1 MIERYSR
8 PEMTHLWSEETQYRT
23 WLDIE
28 VLACEGWA
36 QLGKIPPADLK
47 NIRERAGFDLA
58 RVKQTEQITKH
69 DVAAFVSD
77 MQTTIGESGRFVHL
91 GLTSSD
97 IVDTGFA
104 YRITRSADLILKGL
118 KEVLETTKKR
128 ALADKQV
135 LMMGRTHGIHAEP
148 MTLGMKW
155 LLWHDSLKR
164 AYARIEAARKEV
176 AVGKLSGAVGNYAH
190 VPPEVEQFVCQ
201 RLGLAPDSLS
211 TQVISRDRFASYFSA
226 LGLLASSVEAIAV
239 ELRHLQRTEVG
250 EVREGFS
257 KGQKGSS
264 AMPHKR
270 NPISAENLT
279 GLSRLLRSMVIPAM
293 ENVALWHERD
303 ISHSSVERVLGPDAN
318 ILADYLL
325 WRLNALLTDLEVF
338 PQKMLENLGLLSGVT
353 YSQNVL
359 LKLIEKG
366 LSRDEAYALVQGNAL
381 RALDEKVSFQ
391 DLLKA
396 DPKVVKVLPQEELNA
411 LFDVKNI
418 TRHLDYLYGKVLG
431 NEH

>member
-58 RVKQTEQITKH
+58 RVKQTEKITKH

-118 KEVLETTKKR
+118 KEVLATTKKR
-128 ALADKQV
+128 ALADKEI
-135 LMMGRTHGIHAEP
+135 LIMGRTHGVHAEP

-201 RLGLAPDSLS
+201 RLGLVPDSLS

-303 ISHSSVERVLGPDAN
+303 ISHSSVERVMGPDAN

-381 RALDEKVSFQ
+381 RALDDKVSFQ

>member
-58 RVKQTEQITKH
+58 RVKQTEKITKH

-77 MQTTIGESGRFVHL
+77 MQNTIGESGRFVHL

-128 ALADKQV
+128 ALADKEV

-201 RLGLAPDSLS
+201 RLGLVPDSLS

-303 ISHSSVERVLGPDAN
+303 ISHSSVERVIGPDAN

-366 LSRDEAYALVQGNAL
+366 LSRDEAYACVQGNAL

-431 NEH
+431 NEN